1 MLSECGAPGAWWR
14 VFNEPNVKMHNEPTV
29 CDVDYPNLGI
39 RRAQNDMGRS
49 VLEVET
55 IAATPS
61 RRGTATQFTV
71 NGLPD
76 PANVVVTVNDREF
89 TRWHV
94 SASDAIRIETDVEEH
109 HFRIAFRTGSQPK

>member
-1 MLSECGAPGAWWR
+1 
-14 VFNEPNVKMHNEPTV
+14 V

-39 RRAQNDMGRS
+39 RRAQNDMARG
-49 VLEVET
+49 VLDIET

-71 NGLPD
+71 QGLPA
-76 PANVVVTVNDREF
+76 PADVVVTLNDQKF

-94 SASDAIRIETDVEEH
+94 NAPNTIRIETDVDDH
-109 HFRIAFRTGSQPK
+109 NFHIAFRSGSPPKKTDRVVQGAPNTAEPIR